1 MRRATTAKTR
11 RLKALSAEHHIKDS
25 EINRKNQMVEELRA
39 DLVEKKEILLREK
52 RDKQKLQSQLDA
64 IKHQINTEHLTSN
77 PATSNLMTYQSVG
90 IGMERKHLL

>member
-11 RLKALSAEHHIKDS
+11 RLKALSAEHHIKDA
-25 EINRKNQMVEELRA
+25 EIECKNQMVDELRA
-39 DLVEKKEILLREK
+39 DLFEKKEILLREK

-64 IKHQINTEHLTSN
+64 IKDQINTEHLTSN
-77 PATSNLMTYQSVG
+77 PAPSNLMTYQSVG